1 MNGCYFKLE
10 INNRLYL
17 KERCF
22 QIQILAKVLLQQF
35 FRNDLF
41 RIYAH
46 KSLKELVGIYTK
58 QGQKNLLMRP
68 MNE

>member
-1 MNGCYFKLE
+1 MHTVTKSIFMNGGYFKLE

-35 FRNDLF
+35 LEM
-41 RIYAH
+41 IY
-46 KSLKELVGIYTK
+46 LEFMLIRV
-58 QGQKNLLMRP
+58 
-68 MNE
+68 